1 MQQIPA
7 FAGRKLVLFAF
18 AAILLIWGI
27 LALDWWSINSHSSS
41 ELDGSSGEFMGVDT
55 PSWGFLLFAIGLVAT
70 LLIVEGCRLLFGV
83 REQANRQ
90 FALQRRMIDHA
101 AEVDEGR
108 YFVLFVS

>member
-1 MQQIPA
+1 
-7 FAGRKLVLFAF
+7 
-18 AAILLIWGI
+18 
-27 LALDWWSINSHSSS
+27 
-41 ELDGSSGEFMGVDT
+41 MGVDT

-101 AEVDEGR
+101 AEAMILTDAAQRILTVNTAFEQTTGYR
-108 YFVLFVS
+108 ASEVLGLTGIGARMARSIRSKCALRQFTMMPG